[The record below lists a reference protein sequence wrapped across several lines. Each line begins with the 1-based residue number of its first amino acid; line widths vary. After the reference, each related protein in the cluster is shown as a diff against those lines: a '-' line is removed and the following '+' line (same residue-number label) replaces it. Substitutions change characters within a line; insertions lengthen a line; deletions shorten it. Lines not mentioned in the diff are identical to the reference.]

1 MLYDVNVSSNA
12 LDRYWWCTLKKLLL
26 QPLLRIDRA
35 CVVYRAWY
43 NLLQSICPLL
53 SYATDI
59 SVSAQGVM
67 YIGLMPKLFRWE
79 IATTFYIGVTFLK
92 KKKTDKQNKVMSI
105 TGGKGCAILDAC
117 CKCKI
122 TFDFL
127 LFMSPSLRLTRYV
140 SAHHINGWN
149 FFVISSFPNGK
160 LLSFR
165 NMNQGI
171 EAIVHRH
178 ISFQV
183 VASCCHLLFL
193 LSGHWVG
200 EGYYLWA

>member
-92 KKKTDKQNKVMSI
+92 KKNRQTKQSDVNN
-105 TGGKGCAILDAC
+105 GGKRLRNIGCMLQMQDNVRFPLVYVPLVALNPLC
-117 CKCKI
+117 FC
-122 TFDFL
+122 
-127 LFMSPSLRLTRYV
+127 PSYQRMKFFCNFVV
-140 SAHHINGWN
+140 SEWQTV
-149 FFVISSFPNGK
+149 VIS
-160 LLSFR
+160 
-165 NMNQGI
+165 
-171 EAIVHRH
+171 
-178 ISFQV
+178 
-183 VASCCHLLFL
+183 
-193 LSGHWVG
+193 
-200 EGYYLWA
+200 